1 MLNKINKV
9 FIIITIFLAFSF
21 LILLLTHQSLEVRK
35 PFKESPKEI
44 NINLI
49 ASKDYALYLKPI
61 LVSVMT
67 DNSLENISL
76 VRDTLFDYNEGY
88 KSIGLAHVNLFLAFD
103 TWQDYLVNNDNY
115 LKENIIE
122 KLNIVLNLIPELS
135 IEIKQL
141 KEILQ

>member
-21 LILLLTHQSLEVRK
+21 LILLLTHQNLEVRK

-49 ASKDYALYLKPI
+49 DSKDYAIYLKPI
-61 LVSVMT
+61 LVSVII

-76 VRDTLFDYNEGY
+76 IRETLFDYNEGH
-88 KSIGLAHVNLFLAFD
+88 KSISLAHVNLFLAFD

>member
-1 MLNKINKV
+1 MLNKTNKV

-49 ASKDYALYLKPI
+49 DSKDYALYLQPI

-67 DNSLENISL
+67 DTSLENISL
-76 VRDTLFDYNEGY
+76 VRETLFNYNEGN
-88 KSIGLAHVNLFLAFD
+88 KSISLAHVNLFLAFD

>member
-1 MLNKINKV
+1 MLNKTNKV

-35 PFKESPKEI
+35 SFKESPKEI
-44 NINLI
+44 NTNLI
-49 ASKDYALYLKPI
+49 ASKDYALYLQPI

-76 VRDTLFDYNEGY
+76 VRETLFNYNEDN

-141 KEILQ
+141 KEIL